1 MNAELRVEGVR
12 ARAVSVPIRRPLRT
26 RSGSIERIPLV
37 LVDCEASDGSVGR
50 AYLFTYREAFA
61 RAAVALFDDVAE
73 AVVGRPLA
81 PRERATELGVRY
93 RLVGHE
99 GLARFV
105 TAGFDMACW
114 DALAIACELPL
125 ATLLGGTPRAIVA
138 YNSNGL
144 SPMPADDLTAEAE
157 SLVEDGFRALKIR
170 LGYETPDDDVAAVR
184 AVRERVGADV
194 TLMSDYN
201 QSLTFDEALRRGR
214 ALDGEGLA
222 WIEEP
227 MRHDD
232 DARNAQLA
240 TALATPIQL
249 GENFAGLRGMERAI
263 AAHACDL
270 VMPDVERIGGVSG
283 WLDAA
288 ALAAAHDLPMS
299 THLFPEVSV
308 QLMAVTPTRHYLEYV
323 DWANP
328 ILGEPLRIVDG
339 LAVPLD
345 GPGSGIAW
353 NMDAVERY
361 AF

>member
-1 MNAELRVEGVR
+1 VNVDLRLASIR
-12 ARAVSVPIRRPLRT
+12 TRAVSVPIRRPLRT
-26 RSGSIERIPLV
+26 RSGSVERVPLV
-37 LVDCEASDGSVGR
+37 LIDCEASDGSVGR

-61 RAAVALFDDVAE
+61 RAAIALFEDVAE
-73 AVVGRPLA
+73 AVIGRPLA
-81 PRERATELGVRY
+81 PRERATELAARY

-114 DALAIACELPL
+114 DALAIASGLPL
-125 ATLLGGTPRAIVA
+125 ATLLGGTPQPVAA

-144 SPMPADDLTAEAE
+144 SPMAPDDLAVEAE
-157 SLVEDGFRALKIR
+157 SLCEDGFRALKIR
-170 LGYETPDDDVAAVR
+170 LGYETPGDDVAAVR
-184 AVRERVGADV
+184 AVRARVGAGV
-194 TLMSDYN
+194 SLMCDYN

-240 TALATPIQL
+240 ADLATPIQL

-270 VMPDVERIGGVSG
+270 VMPDVERIGGITG
-283 WLDAA
+283 WLEAA

-299 THLFPEVSV
+299 THLFPEVGV

-328 ILGEPLRIVDG
+328 ILAEPLRISGG
-339 LAVPLD
+339 LAFPVD
-345 GPGSGIAW
+345 APGSGVAW
-353 NMDAVERY
+353 NDRAVERY
-361 AF
+361 AL